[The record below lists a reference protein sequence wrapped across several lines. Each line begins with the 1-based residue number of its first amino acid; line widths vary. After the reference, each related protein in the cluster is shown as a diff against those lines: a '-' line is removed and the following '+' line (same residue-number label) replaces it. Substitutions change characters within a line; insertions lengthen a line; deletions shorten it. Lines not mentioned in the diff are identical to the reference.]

1 MTIGAQALEILVI
14 PIGWTMNRTTRM
26 AQLTPIMVL
35 VVMLELAT
43 LRPCTAPRTDWAGV
57 RTPSAMIRLTPNTA
71 STLSKPWMKRLFS
84 RASRR
89 PRLVGR
95 SSELAYRS
103 ILIVWRVF
111 GSRFEMLHYVPS
123 QSSVIKRKWSI
134 PYVTWNEVVHCESTS
149 FSPVVS

>member
-14 PIGWTMNRTTRM
+14 PKGWTTNRITRI

-35 VVMLELAT
+35 VVMLGLAT
-43 LRPCTAPRTDWAGV
+43 LMPWIAPRTDCAGV

-71 STLSKPWMKRLFS
+71 STLSKPRVKRLFS
-84 RASRR
+84 RALRR

-103 ILIVWRVF
+103 ILIV
-111 GSRFEMLHYVPS
+111 
-123 QSSVIKRKWSI
+123 
-134 PYVTWNEVVHCESTS
+134 
-149 FSPVVS
+149 

>member
-14 PIGWTMNRTTRM
+14 PKGWTTNRTTRI

-43 LRPCTAPRTDWAGV
+43 LRPWIAPRTDCAGV

-71 STLSKPWMKRLFS
+71 STLSKPWVKRLFS
-84 RASRR
+84 RALRR

-103 ILIVWRVF
+103 ILIV
-111 GSRFEMLHYVPS
+111 
-123 QSSVIKRKWSI
+123 
-134 PYVTWNEVVHCESTS
+134 
-149 FSPVVS
+149 